1 MLEIDPWALPQ
12 GGAGTAGIPGA
23 PAPFVPLAAAR
34 PVSRVLPILVMAL
47 AAAYTVM
54 CVVEIFIVNSQV
66 SLAHTLDAAIASGSI
81 SDDQI
86 AQANASDHHITTG
99 SWTAAGIY
107 FAALI
112 AFIVWQRKLRATLGS
127 VGASRAVLKK
137 AGHSIFQWAWALSFL
152 LGIFLNTQ
160 TNNSDINSMQDVINH
175 DHELMLYFGLRALL
189 GVVLVFFAYRLM
201 RISEDGVAH
210 LRAISLAR

>member
-23 PAPFVPLAAAR
+23 PAPFVPLAAAKPLGR
-34 PVSRVLPILVMAL
+34 TLPILVMAF
-47 AAAYTVM
+47 AAVYTVM
-54 CVVEIFIVNSQV
+54 CVIEIFIVNSQI

-99 SWTAAGIY
+99 SWIAAGIY
-107 FAALI
+107 VAALI
-112 AFIVWQRKLRATLGS
+112 AFIVWERRLKAELGS
-127 VGASRAVLKK
+127 VGARRAVLNK
-137 AGHSIFQWAWALSFL
+137 AGYVYFQVAWIASLV
-152 LGIFLNTQ
+152 LGLFLNTQ

-201 RISEDGVAH
+201 RISEDGVAR